1 MKLVILFTII
11 SLTFDCIIKAQSVRE
26 DSSNAEIFSSKP
38 ELLIEKQFIEIGFV
52 DLIELRVMKVKDL
65 NSGRTMSAIRFEYQ
79 TTNQIFSQTKLAI
92 VDEDEIDA
100 LTASVNTI
108 ITKEFI
114 SEKEVYT
121 EVTFQSRSGFVA
133 GGYYTIDK
141 KKWIPFIQ
149 LDRHDSKS
157 TITISF
163 SDFSHFLNLL
173 KQAKEKMK

>member
-1 MKLVILFTII
+1 MRKIIYLFTLVLI
-11 SLTFDCIIKAQSVRE
+11 SCNCTLLSQSVKQ
-26 DSSNAEIFSSKP
+26 DSSKAEIFASKA

-52 DLIELRVMKVKDL
+52 DMIELRVMKIKDL
-65 NSGRTMSAIRFEYQ
+65 NSGKAMNALRFEYQ

-141 KKWIPFIQ
+141 KKWIPFLQ

-163 SDFSHFLNLL
+163 ADFSHFLDLL
-173 KQAKEKMK
+173 KQAKEIM